1 MDMKAV
7 REEYESRVSDLN
19 AEIERVRD
27 KYEKQLN
34 GKTNESIEQRDRAIA
49 LQKELDTAKKD
60 LESLEE
66 DNADL
71 QETVEV
77 MENNMAAVRADFSSR
92 TDAAREET
100 IAQKEEYEEQLE
112 RLTNELD
119 NKKQELK
126 EVSHQNNLTKDTLRK
141 LEQDLEVKVM
151 MINKAETE
159 QQSVREMHEGR
170 IDRMRAELQNSK
182 EEHTKEK
189 GDILEENETMKK
201 ELDEERMQKRS
212 AEYRVRRLEE
222 EVETGK
228 ELLDQAKKA
237 TEESREEYE
246 VKNAPLNHFLFP
258 TFLFAYINFIATTAR
273 H

>member
-1 MDMKAV
+1 L

-34 GKTNESIEQRDRAIA
+34 GKTNESNEQRDRAIV
-49 LQKELDTAKKD
+49 LQKELDETKKKIEA
-60 LESLEE
+60 LEG

-71 QETVEV
+71 QDTVEA
-77 MENNMAAVRADFSSR
+77 MEKNMSAVRADFASR
-92 TDAAREET
+92 ADVAREET
-100 IAQKEEYEEQLE
+100 VAQKEEYEEQLE
-112 RLTNELD
+112 QLKNELD
-119 NKKQELK
+119 DKKKEAR
-126 EVSHQNNLTKDTLRK
+126 EVSHQNNVAKDTVRK

-151 MINKAETE
+151 MLDKAETE
-159 QQSVREMHEGR
+159 QQSVREIYEGR

-182 EEHTKEK
+182 EEHMKEI
-189 GDILEENETMKK
+189 GDIFDENEKMKK

-222 EVETGK
+222 EVEIGK

-237 TEESREEYE
+237 TEESKEEYE
-246 VKNAPLNHFLFP
+246 VSSAPLNQRLVP
-258 TFLFAYINFIATTAR
+258 TFLNLAYFVHCCDDSMSWRIL
-273 H
+273 